1 VQLFDDS
8 PFFEPDAP
16 GAADA
21 DADTDLDSP
30 MMIHP
35 Q

>member
-1 VQLFDDS
+1 MTGYEVDTS
-8 PFFEPDAP
+8 E